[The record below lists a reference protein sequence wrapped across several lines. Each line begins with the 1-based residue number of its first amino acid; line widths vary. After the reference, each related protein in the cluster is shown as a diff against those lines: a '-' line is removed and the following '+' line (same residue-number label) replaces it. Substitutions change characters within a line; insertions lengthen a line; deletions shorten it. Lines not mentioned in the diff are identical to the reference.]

1 MSDLSNL
8 AARLVKA
15 REEYERETLLPVDDF
30 ELTLGLEVQATWVNG
45 FAATRDSPEEPAGY
59 EVEKVFC
66 KGRDITFLFSDEDM
80 ERLGDALDLG

>member
-1 MSDLSNL
+1 MDIKNF

-30 ELTLGLEVQATWVNG
+30 ELTLGLEVQATWING

-66 KGRDITFLFSDEDM
+66 KGMDITKIFSAEDIERM
-80 ERLGDALDLG
+80 ERTLND